1 MMEEIT
7 NIWNMIAPYVA
18 GGTLGGTILISVI
31 LVLRSALCKKI
42 DSVKE
47 TFNEKKVTE
56 NISSNVLDGVKEEIK
71 SISFEQ
77 NIQPLVQ
84 SELKKV
90 TEEANAY
97 LKQQLK
103 ETQEGYN
110 KLLNCVEKL
119 AAYFDNSI
127 GVPDEAKDAL
137 KEAIA
142 EAKVPEEP
150 INTFISQVVVEE
162 EQPKEIVI
170 ETKQKKSKKKSA
182 EIER

>member
-1 MMEEIT
+1 MEELT

-18 GGTLGGTILISVI
+18 GGTLGGTILITCLLI
-31 LVLRSALCKKI
+31 LRSAILRRI
-42 DSVKE
+42 DKSDQKFNQKE
-47 TFNEKKVTE
+47 VTTDVT
-56 NISSNVLDGVKEEIK
+56 SGVLAGVKEEIK

-90 TEEANAY
+90 TEQANEY

-103 ETQEGYN
+103 ETQEGYD
-110 KLLNCVEKL
+110 KLLNCLEKL
-119 AAYFDNSI
+119 SAYFDNSI
-127 GVPDEAKDAL
+127 GVSDEAKAEL
-137 KEAIA
+137 KQAIE
-142 EAKVPEEP
+142 EAKVPVEP
-150 INTFISQVVVEE
+150 ANTFETKVVVE

-170 ETKQKKSKKKSA
+170 ETKKASKKKSA

>member
-1 MMEEIT
+1 MEEIA

-42 DSVKE
+42 DGVKE
-47 TFNEKKVTE
+47 HFNSKEISQDVSN
-56 NISSNVLDGVKEEIK
+56 NIKEEIK
-71 SISFEQ
+71 NITFEQ
-77 NIQPLVQ
+77 DIQPLVK

-90 TEEANAY
+90 TEEANEY
-97 LKQQLK
+97 VKQQLK

-110 KLLNCVEKL
+110 KLLNCLEKL
-119 AAYFDNSI
+119 SAYFDNSI
-127 GVPDEAKDAL
+127 GVSDEAKAEL
-137 KEAIA
+137 KQAIE
-142 EAKVPEEP
+142 EAKVPAEP
-150 INTFISQVVVEE
+150 ANTFETKVVVE

-170 ETKQKKSKKKSA
+170 ETKKASKKKSA

>member
-1 MMEEIT
+1 MIESLQQ
-7 NIWNMIAPYVA
+7 IWDTIAPYVT
-18 GGTLGGTILISVI
+18 GTTIGSIVMIAATTIIKSAIAKLG
-31 LVLRSALCKKI
+31 KKQ
-42 DSVKE
+42 DEVFSSKVVAKE
-47 TFNEKKVTE
+47 VSNEMK
-56 NISSNVLDGVKEEIK
+56 DEIK
-71 SISFEQ
+71 NITFEQ
-77 NIQPLVQ
+77 NIQPLVK

-110 KLLNCVEKL
+110 KLINCLEKL

-127 GVPDEAKDAL
+127 GVPDEAKAEL
-137 KEAIA
+137 KQAIE
-142 EAKVPEEP
+142 EAKVPAEP
-150 INTFISQVVVEE
+150 VNTFETKVVVE

-170 ETKQKKSKKKSA
+170 ETKKASKKKSA